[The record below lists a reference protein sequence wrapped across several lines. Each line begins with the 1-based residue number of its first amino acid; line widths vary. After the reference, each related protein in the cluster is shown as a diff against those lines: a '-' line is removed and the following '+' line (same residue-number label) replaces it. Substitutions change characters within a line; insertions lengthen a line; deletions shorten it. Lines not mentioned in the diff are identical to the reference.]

1 MTTTQCCV
9 VPSSKTAFRQ
19 SNKSTAINAA
29 LFLFQD
35 APKTTVDKLKIARE
49 WLDEHPLVGRELD
62 LLLYFRLNVAR
73 CHGVLSMW
81 GISGVGKSFLVKHL

>member
-1 MTTTQCCV
+1 M
-9 VPSSKTAFRQ
+9 VPSSKAAFRQ
-19 SNKSTAINAA
+19 SNKSTAINDV
-29 LFLFQD
+29 FLFQD

-73 CHGVLSMW
+73 CHGVLSVW

>member
-1 MTTTQCCV
+1 MWFL
-9 VPSSKTAFRQ
+9 VPRQ
-19 SNKSTAINAA
+19 FFDKVINQPQLTL
-29 LFLFQD
+29 LFSFFQN

-73 CHGVLSMW
+73 CHGVLSVW

>member
-1 MTTTQCCV
+1 MQCCV
-9 VPSSKTAFRQ
+9 VPSSKAAFRQ

-49 WLDEHPLVGRELD
+49 WLDEHPLVGRELN
-62 LLLYFRLNVAR
+62 LLLYFCRYPV
-73 CHGVLSMW
+73 V
-81 GISGVGKSFLVKHL
+81 GIPTSTAVSQGPRSYP